1 MTISLAVILIE
12 ATGDIGLGLPIMVVL
27 MVAKLTGDFFN
38 EVKMIYSL
46 KNSRFLDLCV
56 NHRDSSIFILHYRVS
71 LTKFDE
77 TKR

>member
-1 MTISLAVILIE
+1 MIECLKFDNDLGGIMRMTISLAVILIE

-46 KNSRFLDLCV
+46 KILRLF
-56 NHRDSSIFILHYRVS
+56 SSS
-71 LTKFDE
+71 CQS
-77 TKR
+77 